1 MLAATAP
8 CGEAITMVLWLIAAV
23 VGIVGLFRLL
33 SGDFVFGIVLI
44 VVAFLIGPGGV
55 SLFC

>member
-1 MLAATAP
+1 MLAATAG
-8 CGEAITMVLWLIAAV
+8 CGEVITLLLWVIAAV

-33 SGDFVFGIVLI
+33 SGDLVFGIILI
-44 VVAFLIGPGGV
+44 AVAFLIGPGGV